1 MEAQIEALQRE
12 VAGLRQDIM
21 ALLNTVGSRMSTAE
35 VCAHFKAHRNTI
47 RNWRQYRDFP
57 TPDLTGRYLRSEVLE
72 WERNQRNKRA
82 I

>member
-12 VAGLRQDIM
+12 VAGLRQAVM
-21 ALLNTVGSRMSTAE
+21 TLLDTVGSRMSTAE

-47 RNWRQYRDFP
+47 RNWRQHRDFP
-57 TPDLTGRYLRSEVLE
+57 APDLAGRYLRSEVLE
-72 WERNQRNKRA
+72 WERDQRSKRA